1 MKCIYTWY
9 DIIFLMSFLE
19 QKIDLTKYKR
29 IFVLTSLLAIVVFVI
44 SQSVMIVPTGNRGVL
59 LHWEAVDGVEYQN
72 GEWVVTN
79 LPLSEGLH
87 LVVPIQDKIIPLEVR
102 TQKFEQA
109 ASAASKDLQ
118 DVRTTV
124 AVNFYINPEAV
135 NVLWKQV
142 GGDYKNRI
150 ILPAIEETVKQV
162 TAKYNAEE
170 LITKRPLAKLDIE
183 AELKT
188 RLLEYNLLIEQI
200 SITNFQFSPDFTT
213 AIEQKVVAEQS
224 AQKAKNILVQIQ
236 VEAEQAEA
244 KALGEA
250 QANIARANGE
260 SKAIETIN
268 QALANNPNYMDW
280 LRTQKWN
287 GVLPLV
293 TSDSATPFIQIPMV
307 SGQ

>member
-1 MKCIYTWY
+1 
-9 DIIFLMSFLE
+9 MSFLE
-19 QKIDLTKYKR
+19 TTIDITKYKKIIVLGVIVSIV
-29 IFVLTSLLAIVVFVI
+29 IFIAIQAVA
-44 SQSVMIVPTGNRGVL
+44 IVPTGNRGVL

-72 GEWVVTN
+72 NEWVVTN
-79 LPLSEGLH
+79 LPLDEGLH
-87 LVVPIQDKIIPLEVR
+87 LIVPFQDRIIPLEVR

-124 AVNFYINPEAV
+124 AVNFYINPESA

-236 VEAEQAEA
+236 VEAEQAKA
-244 KALGEA
+244 KAIGEA
-250 QANIARANGE
+250 DANIARANGE
-260 SKAIETIN
+260 ALAIETIN
-268 QALANNPNYMDW
+268 KAL
-280 LRTQKWN
+280 QKIQRN
-287 GVLPLV
+287 KSQRKKVLN
-293 TSDSATPFIQIPMV
+293 
-307 SGQ
+307 